1 MCRSHSTDG
10 WNPGPDASSLSRP
23 SDVQRALP
31 MNMKSALSRPFAI
44 ARTLLLVAGFCH
56 VVAAG
61 LAASPDWQG
70 QHDQLVERLRALVR
84 MEGSFG
90 AAYQPLYHAALPWY
104 EEWGGNPQHP
114 VDGWMMPPEQYASEL
129 ADALEHGRNY
139 IAENPGA
146 LLPLV
151 FDAQL
156 PGGERMKTNY
166 WIILPAGFAE
176 TERRFP
182 LIVGLHGSG
191 WLGHKIS
198 FVQTPRKPASAGR
211 AIEVTPIDEGGP
223 WNIGFLNAYLDQ
235 LVKTLPVDEDRVY
248 VEGHSLGAIATW
260 EWALHN
266 PERFA
271 AISPR
276 AGIGEPFRASRLK
289 HVPAWVIHG
298 AGDEVV
304 PTGCSDQMVAALQ
317 DCGACVRY
325 SVLKGVEHNMPEDLD
340 EGQVV
345 DWYLRQT
352 RSHDPV
358 PADPLD
364 GLGLNDAGFSP
375 WEAITLPAGSFWHV
389 DLPNPADR
397 DVVRQA
403 ALALFKRAYDRGE
416 LADAPISQRRD
427 LKTISASL
435 WMATPRTLRRNAGPD
450 PTATI
455 LPSAGYVRFFF
466 RGSTEKALAH
476 LADISA
482 EVEAAGHHLSDTV
495 WITPLTLW
503 PEAPT
508 SVAEYRV
515 QLK

>member
-1 MCRSHSTDG
+1 
-10 WNPGPDASSLSRP
+10 
-23 SDVQRALP
+23 

-44 ARTLLLVAGFCH
+44 ARTLLLVAGSCH

-61 LAASPDWQG
+61 LATGPDWQG
-70 QHDQLVERLRALVR
+70 RQDQLVERLRALVR

-104 EEWGGNPQHP
+104 EEWGDNPQHP
-114 VDGWMMPPEQYASEL
+114 VDDWMMPPEQYASEL

-139 IAENPGA
+139 FAENPGA

-151 FDAQL
+151 FDAPL
-156 PGGERMKTNY
+156 PGGERVKTNY

-176 TERRFP
+176 TGRRFP

-198 FVQTPRKPASAGR
+198 FVRTPRKPASAGR
-211 AIEVTPIDEGGP
+211 AIEVTPINEGGP
-223 WNIGFLNAYLDQ
+223 WQIGFLNAFLDH
-235 LVKTLPVDEDRVY
+235 LVTALPVDEDHVY
-248 VEGHSLGAIATW
+248 VEGHSLGAMATW

-266 PERFA
+266 PDRFA

-298 AGDEVV
+298 ANDEVV
-304 PTGCSDQMVAALQ
+304 PRGCSDQMVVALQ
-317 DCGACVRY
+317 DCGASVRY
-325 SVLKGVEHNMPEDLD
+325 SVLPGVEHNMPEDLD

-352 RSHDPV
+352 RSHDPA

-375 WEAITLPAGSFWHV
+375 WGTLTLDAGSFWQTGPV
-389 DLPNPADR
+389 DLSNPDA
-397 DVVRQA
+397 VRQA
-403 ALALFKRAYDRGE
+403 AQALFKQAHDRGE
-416 LADAPISQRRD
+416 LADSPIILKRD
-427 LKTISASL
+427 LTTKSGSL

-495 WITPLTLW
+495 WVTPLTLR
-503 PEAPT
+503 PDSPT